1 MIKSRNLKRDFCLTR
16 SSSGFICKIKIFCL
30 IKLCDNGTWQIWVS
44 WKFIKK
50 NTHSVKGCFNFNVTS
65 ADKIFISV
73 VQCKRHTLLHRTIQ
87 IEQSQNSYTLSMII
101 RHNGQISC
109 PRRALVYSQGSARC
123 TYFILST
130 IKKRQLLILSRIKIT
145 AFFIYFT
152 PRHHKLIHA
161 ASMMLLYQVR
171 TSQDSFFGLIFYSH
185 MMAY

>member
-1 MIKSRNLKRDFCLTR
+1 M
-16 SSSGFICKIKIFCL
+16 SSKC
-30 IKLCDNGTWQIWVS
+30 
-44 WKFIKK
+44 IKK
-50 NTHSVKGCFNFNVTS
+50 NTHSVKGCFNFNITS
-65 ADKIFISV
+65 ADKIFISL

-109 PRRALVYSQGSARC
+109 PRRALVYSHESARC

-152 PRHHKLIHA
+152 PRHHKLIYTA
-161 ASMMLLYQVR
+161 FMMLLYQVR
-171 TSQDSFFGLIFYSH
+171 TSQDSFFGLIF
-185 MMAY
+185 